1 MQTSRLI
8 KTEIAKNL
16 KTIENEVI
24 VPSASKQIRSK
35 KFETNRW
42 PYLIM
47 LPLMWLLIIYVMIKK
62 SIYKILRLSGPNI
75 NTFFFDGIGKSSRK
89 VKEYAASWKALDIVY
104 NHPFPHTKN
113 IGNLVDEYY
122 WNGLNCQALRNR
134 RKLVKEELR
143 NIILSIK
150 EKEIKIVSLACGSAE
165 VLIEIMAEL
174 KPKGIKI
181 KALLVDIDEEALNR
195 AKGLAKQY
203 DLLENI
209 ETKKNSIYSIIEI
222 TDKFKPDIIEMIG
235 FVDYLKQEDAIKLA
249 EKIKKSL
256 NPNGYFITCN
266 INNNPEQYF
275 LTWVINWPM
284 VYRKP
289 KDLIE
294 ISIKAGFANQRIIY
308 EPLKIHGILIAKK

>member
-1 MQTSRLI
+1 MESSI
-8 KTEIAKNL
+8 KIEIAKNL

-24 VPSASKQIRSK
+24 VPSASKKIRLK
-35 KFETNRW
+35 KFENNKC
-42 PYLIM
+42 PYLIT

-62 SIYKILRLSGPNI
+62 FIYKILGLSSPKI

-104 NHPFPHTKN
+104 NHPFPYTKD

-134 RKLVKEELR
+134 RKLTKEELR

-150 EKEIKIVSLACGSAE
+150 KQEIKIISLACGSAE

-174 KPKGIKI
+174 KHKGIKI
-181 KALLVDIDEEALNR
+181 KALLVDIDEDALKR
-195 AKGLAKQY
+195 AKELAKQY

-209 ETKKNSIYSIIEI
+209 ETEKNSIYSIIEI
-222 TDKFKPDIIEMIG
+222 TNKFKPDIIEMIG
-235 FVDYLKQEDAIKLA
+235 FIDYLKQEDAIKLT

-256 NPNGYFITCN
+256 NPDGYFITCN

-284 VYRKP
+284 IYRKP
-289 KDLIE
+289 KDLME
-294 ISIKAGFANQRIIY
+294 IAIKAGFTSQRIIY